1 MGKATPGLQRKD
13 SAQKE
18 ILIEAK
24 NLKQY
29 FRVRSDY
36 TIRAVDDVSF
46 GIREGEIM
54 ALVGETGCGKST
66 TARTLAGIYHPTG
79 GELFY
84 RGEKL
89 SDKKSPFGLKRTGDN
104 DIRKRMQGEIQMI
117 FQDSGA
123 ALNPRMNIRQ
133 IMLEPIKISR
143 RIRDRELLENKLQEI
158 LKETGLDESI
168 LSKRPGELSGRPE
181 TESGDRKK
189 PSYGATPYYCRRTN
203 CLSGYFHSGADRYA
217 V

>member
-1 MGKATPGLQRKD
+1 MGKATPDLKRKD
-13 SAQKE
+13 YAQKE

-89 SDKKSPFGLKRTGDN
+89 SDKKSPFGLRQTGDN
-104 DIRKRMQGEIQMI
+104 DIRKRMAGRNPDDFSGFWCGFKSKNEHPADHAGTDKDQPKDQG
-117 FQDSGA
+117 SGA
-123 ALNPRMNIRQ
+123 
-133 IMLEPIKISR
+133 
-143 RIRDRELLENKLQEI
+143 
-158 LKETGLDESI
+158 
-168 LSKRPGELSGRPE
+168 SG
-181 TESGDRKK
+181 K
-189 PSYGATPYYCRRTN
+189 
-203 CLSGYFHSGADRYA
+203 
-217 V
+217 